1 MKIVQVHNTYQ
12 WPGGEDVIVAQE
24 RDVLRSAGHQVLEY
38 RRSNHEVV
46 SSSLIHQIRLAQK
59 VVWSNDTFQ
68 EFRALLQREKPD
80 IVHVHNTFV
89 MISPSIYWA
98 CAQEGVPVVQSLHN
112 FRLFCPA
119 SNFLRNG
126 KICEECTEHSLL
138 RSVAY
143 GCYHDSRFASGA
155 AALMLAAHRWAGTWA
170 EKIDCY
176 IAVSQFARQKFE
188 QGGLPSQKI
197 VVKPHFVYPD
207 PRPRSSPG
215 VYAVF
220 VGRFTSEKGLPLLL
234 DAWKQIKTS
243 VPLVI
248 VGDGPLR
255 QALEAKAAQS
265 ARSRV
270 IFRGHLSRE
279 ETLATIKGS
288 KILVCASECYEQGPA
303 TILEAYACGVP
314 VIAPSL
320 GPIDEVVD
328 DETTGL
334 LFRAGDPAHLAQ
346 KIDWA
351 LGHEEQILTMGQR
364 ARAKFESTYSGDRNY
379 ARLMEIYERV
389 LAAPGRRTTLPASL
403 DQVHYQARGIA
414 SV

>member
-1 MKIVQVHNTYQ
+1 MKIAIVHNTYQ

-24 RDVLRSAGHQVLEY
+24 RDVLRFAGHQVIEY

-46 SSSLIHQIRLAQK
+46 STDLIHQIKLAQN

-98 CAQEGVPVVQSLHN
+98 CAEENVPVVQSLHN

-143 GCYHDSRFASGA
+143 GCYHNSRFATGA
-155 AALMLAAHRWAGTWA
+155 AALMLATHRWAGTWA
-170 EKIDCY
+170 DKIDCY
-176 IAVSQFARQKFE
+176 IAVSQFARKKFE
-188 QGGLPSQKI
+188 RGGLPSEKI

-207 PRPRSSPG
+207 PGPRSSPG
-215 VYAVF
+215 DYAVF

-234 DAWKQIKTS
+234 DAWRQINTS

-255 QALEAKAAQS
+255 EALEAQAAQS
-265 ARSRV
+265 GGSGV
-270 IFRGHLSRE
+270 IFRGHLSRA
-279 ETLATIKGS
+279 ETLVTIKGA
-288 KILVCASECYEQGPA
+288 KVLVCASECYEQGPA
-303 TILEAYACGVP
+303 TVLEAYACGVP

-320 GPIDEVVD
+320 GPIDEVVQD
-328 DETTGL
+328 KQTGL
-334 LFRAGDPAHLAQ
+334 LFRAGDGAHLAQ
-346 KIDWA
+346 QVTWA
-351 LGHEEQILTMGQR
+351 LSHEEQLQSMGRR
-364 ARAKFESTYSGDRNY
+364 ARAKYESTYNGDQNY

-389 LAAPGRRTTLPASL
+389 LAGTVQQAVLLGTL
-403 DQVHYQARGIA
+403 DKTHYQAGRVA
-414 SV
+414 SA

>member
-1 MKIVQVHNTYQ
+1 MKIAVVHNTYQ

-24 RDVLRSAGHQVLEY
+24 RDVLRSAGHQVIEY
-38 RRSNHEVV
+38 RRSNREVV
-46 SSSLIHQIRLAQK
+46 STDLIHQIKLAQK

-68 EFRALLQREKPD
+68 EFRVLLQREKPD

-98 CAQEGVPVVQSLHN
+98 CAEENVPVVQSLHN

-143 GCYHDSRFASGA
+143 GCYHNSRFATGA
-155 AALMLAAHRWAGTWA
+155 AALMLATHRWAGTWA
-170 EKIDCY
+170 DKIDCY
-176 IAVSQFARQKFE
+176 IAVSQFARKKFE
-188 QGGLPSQKI
+188 RGGLPSEKI

-207 PRPRSSPG
+207 PGPRSSPG
-215 VYAVF
+215 TYAVF

-234 DAWKQIKTS
+234 DAWRQVNTS

-255 QALEAKAAQS
+255 ETLEARAAQS
-265 ARSRV
+265 GGSRV

-279 ETLATIKGS
+279 ETLATIKGA
-288 KILVCASECYEQGPA
+288 KVLVCASECYEQGPA

-314 VIAPSL
+314 VIAPAL
-320 GPIDEVVD
+320 GPIDEVVQD
-328 DETTGL
+328 KQTGL
-334 LFRAGDPAHLAQ
+334 LFRAGDGAHLAQ
-346 KIDWA
+346 QVTWA
-351 LGHEEQILTMGQR
+351 LSHEEQLQSMGTR
-364 ARAKFESTYSGDRNY
+364 ARARFESTYSGAKNY

-389 LAAPGRRTTLPASL
+389 LAGTRAQAVVLDTLDRTR
-403 DQVHYQARGIA
+403 YQASRVA
-414 SV
+414 SA

>member
-1 MKIVQVHNTYQ
+1 MKIAIVHNTYQ

-24 RDVLRSAGHQVLEY
+24 RDVLRSAGHQVIEY

-46 SSSLIHQIRLAQK
+46 STDLIHQIKLAQN
-59 VVWSNDTFQ
+59 VVWSNDTFH

-98 CAQEGVPVVQSLHN
+98 CAEENVPVVQSLHN

-143 GCYHDSRFASGA
+143 GCYHNSRFATGV
-155 AALMLAAHRWAGTWA
+155 AALMIATHRWAGTWA
-170 EKIDCY
+170 DKIDCY
-176 IAVSQFARQKFE
+176 IAVSQFARKKFE
-188 QGGLPSQKI
+188 RGGLPSEKI
-197 VVKPHFVYPD
+197 AVKPHFVYPD
-207 PRPRSSPG
+207 PGPRSAPG
-215 VYAVF
+215 DYAVF

-234 DAWKQIKTS
+234 DAWRQINTS

-255 QALEAKAAQS
+255 EALEAQAAQS
-265 ARSRV
+265 GGSRV
-270 IFRGHLSRE
+270 IFRGHLSRA
-279 ETLATIKGS
+279 ETLATIKGA
-288 KILVCASECYEQGPA
+288 KVLVCASECYEQGPA

-314 VIAPSL
+314 VIAPLL
-320 GPIDEVVD
+320 GPIDEVVQD
-328 DETTGL
+328 KQTGL
-334 LFRAGDPAHLAQ
+334 LFRAGDGAHLAQ
-346 KIDWA
+346 QVTWA
-351 LGHEEQILTMGQR
+351 LSHEEQLQSMGRR
-364 ARAKFESTYSGDRNY
+364 ARAKYESTYNGDKNY

-389 LAAPGRRTTLPASL
+389 LAGTVQQPVLLGTL
-403 DQVHYQARGIA
+403 DKTHYQASRVA
-414 SV
+414 SA

>member
-1 MKIVQVHNTYQ
+1 MKIALVHNTYQ

-38 RRSNHEVV
+38 CRSNHEVV
-46 SSSLIHQIRLAQK
+46 SSSLIHQIRLAQR

-98 CAQEGVPVVQSLHN
+98 CAQESVPVVQSLHN

-143 GCYHDSRFASGA
+143 GCYRDSRFATGA
-155 AALMLAAHRWAGTWA
+155 AALMLATHRWAGTWA

-176 IAVSQFARQKFE
+176 IAVSQFARKKFE

-207 PRPRSSPG
+207 PGPRSSPG
-215 VYAVF
+215 DHAVF
-220 VGRFTSEKGLPLLL
+220 VGRLTSEKGLPLLL
-234 DAWKQIKTS
+234 DAWKQIETS

-265 ARSRV
+265 GRSRV

-279 ETLATIKGS
+279 ETLATIKGA
-288 KILVCASECYEQGPA
+288 KVLVCASECYEQGPA

-328 DETTGL
+328 DERTGL
-334 LFRAGDPAHLAQ
+334 LFRAGDSAHMAQ

-351 LGHEEQILTMGQR
+351 LGHEEQMQTMGQR
-364 ARAKFESTYSGDRNY
+364 ARAKFEATYSGDRNY
-379 ARLMEIYERV
+379 SKLMEIYERV
-389 LAAPGRRTTLPASL
+389 LAAPGRRTALPASL
-403 DQVHYQARGIA
+403 DQVHYQARRIA